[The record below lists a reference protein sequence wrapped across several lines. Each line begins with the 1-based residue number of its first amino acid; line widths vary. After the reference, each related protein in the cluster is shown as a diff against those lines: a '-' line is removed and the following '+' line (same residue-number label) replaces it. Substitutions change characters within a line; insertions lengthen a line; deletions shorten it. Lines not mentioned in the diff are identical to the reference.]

1 MRQVHAVLLLL
12 MAIMVSACSTTSSD
26 RFEKAG
32 ASREDALES
41 YTSLGLQ
48 YLRAGDTAGA
58 KSPLQRALDI
68 DDSYA
73 PAYNAM
79 ALVFQAE
86 RDLDIAESYFRKAI
100 DADPESAMIHNNFG
114 VFLFS
119 QERYQEACTQL
130 ARATEDPFYSA
141 RAQAFENLGRC
152 YRRTGRPD
160 VAEHALRR
168 ALTLSQQRPLAL
180 VELSDLMLE
189 KNQETEAAALFN
201 RFRELV
207 DSKRVNHFPL
217 SLWVGIRVARYEGNA
232 NMAATYALLLKNMY
246 PRSSE
251 YRAYKE
257 SAQ

>member
-12 MAIMVSACSTTSSD
+12 MAIMVSACSTTSTDQS
-26 RFEKAG
+26 G
-32 ASREDALES
+32 ASSEDALAS

-48 YLRAGDTAGA
+48 YLREGDTAAA
-58 KSPLQRALDI
+58 KRPIQHALNL
-68 DDSYA
+68 DDGYA

-79 ALVFQAE
+79 ALVFQTE
-86 RDLDIAESYFRKAI
+86 QDLDLAESYFRKAV

-114 VFLFS
+114 VFLFA
-119 QERYQEACTQL
+119 QKRYQEACTEL

-152 YRRTGRPD
+152 YRRAGRED

-168 ALTLSQQRPLAL
+168 ALTLSQQRPVAL
-180 VELSDLMLE
+180 VELSDLLLE
-189 KNQETEAAALFN
+189 KGETKEAVALFS

-207 DSKRVNHFPL
+207 DSRRVNHFPL

-232 NMAATYALLLKNMY
+232 SMAATYALLLKNMY

-251 YRAYKE
+251 YQAYKE